1 MAAVVG
7 GGPQDEIPEADAVEQ
22 GRAVDFDDEAGL
34 DTAYLSGAPATET
47 PAKPT
52 SSTKPSS
59 FRSPTTKKSTGSRR
73 RRAGIID
80 A

>member
-34 DTAYLSGAPATET
+34 DTAYLSGGAGDRDASEAEPSTAPGH
-47 PAKPT
+47 PAVGVVARRG
-52 SSTKPSS
+52 
-59 FRSPTTKKSTGSRR
+59 RSQC
-73 RRAGIID
+73 
-80 A
+80 

>member
-7 GGPQDEIPEADAVEQ
+7 GGHRTKYPKPMRWSKGV
-22 GRAVDFDDEAGL
+22 
-34 DTAYLSGAPATET
+34 LSISTTKPGWTPPTSAATPATET